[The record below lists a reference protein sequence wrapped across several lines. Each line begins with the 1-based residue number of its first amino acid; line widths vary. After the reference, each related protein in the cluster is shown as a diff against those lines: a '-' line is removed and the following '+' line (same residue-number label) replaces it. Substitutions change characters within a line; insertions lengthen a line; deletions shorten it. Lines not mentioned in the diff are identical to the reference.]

1 MLKFDLDLTEIDGL
15 EPKMK
20 AAVEYGQYVMDNQV
34 LKDSNYF
41 IPMDL
46 RDLEKSGFL
55 HSKLG
60 QGKIMWKTPYAARLY
75 YNPQYNFSKDM
86 NPNAQGLWF
95 EAAKARFLDKW
106 KEQIKVAMMSKL

>member
-1 MLKFDLDLTEIDGL
+1 MLKFDVDLRTDGV
-15 EPKMK
+15 EQKMK
-20 AAVEYGQYVMDNQV
+20 EAFEYGQFVMDQQV

-46 RDLEKSGFL
+46 RDLEKSSIL
-55 HSKLG
+55 HSKIG

-75 YNPQYNFSKDM
+75 YNPQYNFAKDK

-95 EAAKARFLDKW
+95 EVAKARFMGKW
-106 KEQIKVAMMSKL
+106 KEVITEAIKSKL